1 MATSTR
7 KEDFLGRN
15 LQNAT
20 PGTTDPVKDYN
31 GRNTT
36 ATVDYLGRLLTVA
49 PWAAETAYAVGAT
62 VWITG
67 AELVCTTAGTS
78 DEAAP
83 TAPGSVGGT
92 VADATV
98 TWTRSE

>member
-1 MATSTR
+1 MVTSLR

-15 LQNAT
+15 LTNGT
-20 PGTTDPVKDYN
+20 PGTTDPVRDYN
-31 GRNTT
+31 GRITT
-36 ATVDYLGRLLTVA
+36 ATVDYLGRALTVA
-49 PWAAETAYAVGAT
+49 PWAAETAYALGAT

-78 DEAAP
+78 DEEAP
-83 TAPGSVGGT
+83 AAPGSIGGT
-92 VADATV
+92 VVDATV